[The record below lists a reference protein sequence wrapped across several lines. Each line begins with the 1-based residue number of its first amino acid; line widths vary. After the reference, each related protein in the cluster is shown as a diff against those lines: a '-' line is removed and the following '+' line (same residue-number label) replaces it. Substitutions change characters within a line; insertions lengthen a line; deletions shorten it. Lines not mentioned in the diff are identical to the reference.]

1 MTALTFDLTKDG
13 LSLDTTNGELLLF
26 TETSCVRLN
35 MNVPSK
41 LILNDDVSLC
51 VKNQTLSLKGLSKF
65 QFVPVKK
72 VDSLA
77 VSDTAVKKGFEFN
90 KTRYAFKLH
99 KHTYKVLQACSS
111 EPLSRT
117 EIFEKILDAD
127 EFKSFSD
134 LSKYERSY
142 IYYRPLIWSLV
153 TEGYLKPTSSSTR
166 QNRLTNFQTTEAGIQ
181 FLNQ

>member
-1 MTALTFDLTKDG
+1 MTALTFDLSKDG

-26 TETSCVRLN
+26 TETSSVRLN

-41 LILNDDVSLC
+41 LIINNDVSLC

-65 QFVPVKK
+65 QFVPVNK

-77 VSDTAVKKGFEFN
+77 VNETAVNETALN
-90 KTRYAFKLH
+90 KSRYAFRLH
-99 KHTYKVLQACSS
+99 KYTYRVLQACSS
-111 EPLSRT
+111 KPLSRT
-117 EIFEKILDAD
+117 EIFEKILDKK
-127 EFKSFSD
+127 EFKEFSQ

-142 IYYRPLIWSLV
+142 IYYRPLVWSLV
-153 TEGYLKPTSSSTR
+153 TAGYLKPSLSSTR
-166 QNRLTNFQTTEAGIQ
+166 QNRLTNFQTTDAGIQ